1 MATIKSWHNSW
12 SRWELTA
19 DSVPVLSVTAE
30 LLLLPLPNVNTQL
43 ANGTSQFAHISFGSG
58 IPAPV
63 GMPGEP
69 YESTSW
75 YALADVVPPR
85 LAAVGYLWMKGMF
98 DLSQLFVYM
107 LPQSLRRGCGVTHTA
122 TWLSLCLCPS
132 VSSGFTHRVSSFC
145 GVFRHSRRH
154 ALFKHTHTN

>member
-1 MATIKSWHNSW
+1 M
-12 SRWELTA
+12 
-19 DSVPVLSVTAE
+19 
-30 LLLLPLPNVNTQL
+30 
-43 ANGTSQFAHISFGSG
+43 GTSQFAHISFCSG

-69 YESTSW
+69 YKSTSW

-85 LAAVGYLWMKGMF
+85 LASPSHAAVGYLWMKGMF

-145 GVFRHSRRH
+145 GVFRHSRRKNVQARH
-154 ALFKHTHTN
+154 KLTSPYALSVGKFILFLFIMELN